1 MLAASIASAYAEF
14 ARLWA
19 LQDTAEAALA
29 VRDKTVELLR
39 MRRENGL
46 ETLGGVRQ
54 VEARRAMADAD
65 LQSAREQLQLQRH
78 RLAALTGAGPDRG
91 LALSRPQLDVARD
104 FGLPGQL
111 PAQLLGRRPDIVAAR
126 LRVEAAL
133 GRVDSAKAAFYPD
146 VNLTAFAGM
155 QSLGLSK
162 LTDGGAFTGSIGPA
176 ISLPIF
182 DGGRLRGQLRGVRAD
197 ADAAVASYDQ
207 AVVQALQ
214 EVADIAASERALGGE
229 LASTDAGVEAA
240 REAWQIQQ
248 RRYAGGLSTYLEV
261 LTAED
266 AWLTNLR
273 TQTDLR
279 SRAFTL
285 DVALKRALGGGF
297 RS

>member
-1 MLAASIASAYAEF
+1 M
-14 ARLWA
+14 
-19 LQDTAEAALA
+19 
-29 VRDKTVELLR
+29 
-39 MRRENGL
+39 
-46 ETLGGVRQ
+46 
-54 VEARRAMADAD
+54 
-65 LQSAREQLQLQRH
+65 
-78 RLAALTGAGPDRG
+78 
-91 LALSRPQLDVARD
+91 
-104 FGLPGQL
+104 
-111 PAQLLGRRPDIVAAR
+111 LGRRPDIVAAR